1 MFLDEVILE
10 DVSLRVNRGEKAA
23 LVGRNG
29 CGKTT
34 LLKIITGEMESDSGI
49 VRLASGSKIG
59 LLKQNQSIPNGST
72 VIAEAEL
79 AAHERV
85 KLRDRLAELEKVIE
99 AGADADAVEEYGTL
113 QEHFHEADGWQLDSD
128 IQSVLG
134 RMGFEPHEY
143 TKSTDD
149 LSGGERTRLALAK
162 LLLEEPDLLILD
174 EPTNHLDLQAVEW
187 LEGWLKRASC
197 AVLLVSHDEVFLEAT
212 AETVIE
218 IRDYTAKSYPGNWK
232 QYLKLKKEADERQ
245 AKTAIQQEEEIA
257 RLDAFVTKFIDSQR
271 TAQARGRRKLMNR
284 LIESKVDAPT
294 REKGMTAGFTN
305 VTRSGDIVV
314 EAKKLNAGYPDL
326 TLIEELDW
334 TVRWGDRWGV
344 IGENGSGKST
354 LLKTIFGEIPPL
366 SGICKTGTRLN
377 IGFFTQDAVDLDPS
391 MSPLEHILAAT
402 GIDTG
407 PARNLLGKF
416 LLSGDDVMRP
426 IGKLSGGER
435 NKVVLAELTQL
446 SPNLLVLDEPTNH
459 LDMDSRRALLD
470 VLDDYPGT
478 LILVSHDR
486 RMLERSTS
494 QILELRRG
502 GHTVYPAGYAD
513 FRRKHAGEAE
523 PDKKTRSSE
532 PVKPKMSQR
541 ELSKE
546 IARAQSAITEI
557 ESSIH
562 RVETGITDVEA
573 KLAASGPIDEV
584 VRLSHRHTDLQSDLE
599 DLMLRWEQESHN
611 LEDLMSMQGG

>member
-10 DVSLRVNRGEKAA
+10 DVSLRVKRGEKAA

-34 LLKIITGEMESDSGI
+34 LLKIITGEMESDAGT
-49 VRLASGSKIG
+49 VRLASGAKIG
-59 LLKQNQSIPNGST
+59 LLRQDQSIKNGST

-79 AAHERV
+79 AAHDRV

-99 AGADADAVEEYGTL
+99 DGADSDAVEEYATL

-128 IQSVLG
+128 IKSVLG
-134 RMGFEPHEY
+134 RMGFEPDEY
-143 TKSTDD
+143 NKPTDD

-187 LEGWLKRASC
+187 LEGWLKRCSS

-218 IRDYTAKSYPGNWK
+218 IRDYTAKTYPGDWK
-232 QYLKLKKEADERQ
+232 QFLRLKKEADERQ
-245 AKTAIQQEEEIA
+245 AKTAVQQAEEIA

-284 LIESKVDAPT
+284 LIANQVEAPT
-294 REKGMTAGFTN
+294 KEKGINAGFTN

-314 EAKKLNAGYPDL
+314 EAKKLNCGYPDL

-334 TVRWGDRWGV
+334 TVRWGEKWGV

-354 LLKTIFGEIPPL
+354 LLKTIFGEIPPI
-366 SGICKTGTRLN
+366 SGVFKTGTRLN
-377 IGFFTQDAVDLDPS
+377 IGFFNQDAVDLDPS
-391 MSPLEHILAAT
+391 MSPLEHILAET

-416 LLSGDDVMRP
+416 LFSGDDVMRP

-435 NKVVLAELTQL
+435 NKVVLAELTQI

-470 VLDDYPGT
+470 VLDEYPGT

-486 RMLERSTS
+486 RMLERSTG

-513 FRRKHAGEAE
+513 FRRKHAGDADAPQKASAAE
-523 PDKKTRSSE
+523 PE
-532 PVKPKMSQR
+532 KPKMSQR

-546 IARAQSAITEI
+546 ISRVQASITDI
-557 ESSIH
+557 EASIA
-562 RVETGITDVEA
+562 RVENAIADVEA
-573 KLAASGPIDEV
+573 KLASSEPIEEV

-599 DLMLRWEQESHN
+599 ELMQRWETESHN
-611 LEDLMSMQGG
+611 IEDLMSMQGG